1 MILKHIQLATF
12 RVVAYIKGD
21 CVELPRFPRVFF
33 LGTSWGILNLK
44 GGVGGFKCIVVQL
57 SLCVRLRW

>member
-33 LGTSWGILNLK
+33 LGTSWGILNLM
-44 GGVGGFKCIVVQL
+44 GGLVVL
-57 SLCVRLRW
+57 NVLWCS

>member
-21 CVELPRFPRVFF
+21 CVELPRFPRVFNF
-33 LGTSWGILNLK
+33 RGLLGVLNLK
-44 GGVGGFKCIVVQL
+44 GGLVVSDVL
-57 SLCVRLRW
+57 WCS

>member
-21 CVELPRFPRVFF
+21 CVELPRLSRVFF
-33 LGTSWGILNLK
+33 WGILWGALGVK
-44 GGVGGFKCIVVQL
+44 GGVVVSDVL
-57 SLCVRLRW
+57 WCG

>member
-21 CVELPRFPRVFF
+21 CVELPQFPRV
-33 LGTSWGILNLK
+33 LLSR
-44 GGVGGFKCIVVQL
+44 
-57 SLCVRLRW
+57 SLCGVLNSGRGWVVLDVLWCG

>member
-21 CVELPRFPRVFF
+21 CVERPRFPRVFI
-33 LGTSWGILNLK
+33 LGGLWVVLNPE
-44 GGVGGFKCIVVQL
+44 GGLVVSDVL
-57 SLCVRLRW
+57 WCS

>member
-21 CVELPRFPRVFF
+21 CVELPRLSRVFF
-33 LGTSWGILNLK
+33 VCILWDALGLT
-44 GGVGGFKCIVVQL
+44 GGVVVSDVL
-57 SLCVRLRW
+57 WCG